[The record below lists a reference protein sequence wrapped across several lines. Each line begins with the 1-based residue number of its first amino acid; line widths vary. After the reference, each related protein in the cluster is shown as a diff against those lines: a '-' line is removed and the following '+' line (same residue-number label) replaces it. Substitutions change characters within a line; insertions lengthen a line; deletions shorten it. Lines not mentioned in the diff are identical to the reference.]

1 MTVHVN
7 VELTETQKAQLDA
20 LALHEAV
27 QPEVLIADIVQ
38 QHLDE
43 DARYRAAVEEG
54 LAAVR
59 RGEVFSH
66 EEVVARAKL
75 RAQRL
80 LEHRAEKW
88 GPVFR
93 KNGAKTKN

>member
-7 VELTETQKAQLDA
+7 VELTEMQKAQLDA

-27 QPEVLIADIVQ
+27 QPEALIADIVQ
-38 QHLDE
+38 QHLAE
-43 DARYRAAVEEG
+43 DARYRAAVEKG

-59 RGEVFSH
+59 RGDVLSH
-66 EEVVARAKL
+66 EEVVVRANR

-80 LEHRAEKW
+80 L
-88 GPVFR
+88 GDT
-93 KNGAKTKN
+93 GAA